1 MKLVTA
7 HKILIF
13 AAVILGVV
21 FALWAIWQW
30 KQSGEASFGLTG
42 GLSAVTAIALSFY
55 LRRFVEKAAEWENT
69 QNNPVPE
76 SEATDD

>member
-13 AAVILGVV
+13 AAVTLGVL
-21 FALWAIWQW
+21 FALWAILQW
-30 KQSGEASFGLTG
+30 KQSGNASFGLIG

-55 LRRFVEKAAEWENT
+55 LRRFVEKSAQWEQT
-69 QNNPVPE
+69 HDNPAPE
-76 SEATDD
+76 SEGTDD